1 MARANQQAGKRRSDA
16 VRSAGKKVASIAAL
30 FFVGCGGG
38 SVRSGAATVAE
49 SPARTATVPQ
59 PVSTT
64 KISSQSPAAQKNE
77 VTSVTTDD
85 PADGSEKR
93 VTVRTDAKGRKWLG
107 DVPYDVFFNDP
118 LAVAAEGQPSG
129 GTAASATVA
138 AAPANASVTGKMP
151 NADTTP
157 AGAQQKSHPAAEKA
171 AAGSKHDWNK
181 LVEID
186 VLDAEVKRIRNE
198 LAAQLQSVAKYNSH
212 YQEIA
217 VAGATLAAV
226 AEIVAEYPGT
236 VNWKE
241 NAPLVRDLGKKIHD
255 AASAA
260 GSAACQATKA
270 PYEQL
275 VDVLDGNTSAG
286 AASAPPERNF
296 AEVAGRE
303 GLMKRMDRSF
313 QWLKKSGPA
322 EQLLRKQS
330 GNAVHESSLLAALG
344 RVIATGHYD
353 SADDAKY
360 KSHAGELTQA
370 ASAVAAAAKSED
382 AAAFTDAVGRVQKR
396 CDACHADFRFQ

>member
-1 MARANQQAGKRRSDA
+1 MLPQP
-16 VRSAGKKVASIAAL
+16 
-30 FFVGCGGG
+30 
-38 SVRSGAATVAE
+38 AATDE
-49 SPARTATVPQ
+49 
-59 PVSTT
+59 
-64 KISSQSPAAQKNE
+64 
-77 VTSVTTDD
+77 

-93 VTVRTDAKGRKWLG
+93 VAARTDAQGRKWLG

-118 LAVAAEGQPSG
+118 LAVAAEGQPAG
-129 GTAASATVA
+129 GAAGTATVDV
-138 AAPANASVTGKMP
+138 APANSRLTAKMP
-151 NADTTP
+151 NADTAP
-157 AGAQQKSHPAAEKA
+157 AGAPQKSRPPAEKLA
-171 AAGSKHDWNK
+171 ADSKHDWNR

-217 VAGATLAAV
+217 VAGTTLAAV
-226 AEIVAEYPGT
+226 AEIVAESPGT
-236 VNWKE
+236 VSWKE

-255 AASAA
+255 AASAP

-275 VDVLDGNTSAG
+275 VDVLDGNTPSG
-286 AASAPPERNF
+286 AASAPPERDF
-296 AEVAGRE
+296 AEVAGRAA
-303 GLMKRMDRSF
+303 LMKRMDRSF

-330 GNAVHESSLLAALG
+330 ANAVHESSLLAALG
-344 RVIATGHYD
+344 RVIMTGHYD
-353 SADDAKY
+353 SADDVKY

-370 ASAVAAAAKSED
+370 ASAAAAAAKSED
-382 AAAFTDAVGRVQKR
+382 ASAFTDAIGRVQKR

>member
-1 MARANQQAGKRRSDA
+1 M
-16 VRSAGKKVASIAAL
+16 RSAGKKLASIAAL

-38 SVRSGAATVAE
+38 SAPSGAATVAE
-49 SPARTATVPQ
+49 SPARTATAPK
-59 PVSTT
+59 PISTT
-64 KISSQSPAAQKNE
+64 KMSSQSPAAQKNE
-77 VTSVTTDD
+77 ATSVTTDD
-85 PADGSEKR
+85 PTDGSEKR
-93 VTVRTDAKGRKWLG
+93 VAVRTDAHGRKWLG

-118 LAVAAEGQPSG
+118 LAVAAEGQPAG
-129 GTAASATVA
+129 GAAGRVTVA
-138 AAPANASVTGKMP
+138 AAPANSSVTAKTP
-151 NADTTP
+151 NADAAP
-157 AGAQQKSHPAAEKA
+157 AGSPQKSQRPAEKPAAD
-171 AAGSKHDWNK
+171 SKHDWNR
-181 LVEID
+181 LVDID

-217 VAGATLAAV
+217 VDGTTLAAV
-226 AEIVAEYPGT
+226 AEIVAEHSGS
-236 VNWKE
+236 VSWKE

-255 AASAA
+255 AASSP

-275 VDVLDGNTSAG
+275 VDVLDGNTPAG
-286 AASAPPERNF
+286 AISAPPERDF

-322 EQLLRKQS
+322 DQLLRKQS

>member
-16 VRSAGKKVASIAAL
+16 VRSAGKELASIAAL

-38 SVRSGAATVAE
+38 SAPSATAMVAE
-49 SPARTATVPQ
+49 SPTRTATASK

-64 KISSQSPAAQKNE
+64 KISPQPA
-77 VTSVTTDD
+77 TTDEP
-85 PADGSEKR
+85 PAGSENR
-93 VTVRTDAKGRKWLG
+93 VAVRTDAQGRKWLG

-118 LAVAAEGQPSG
+118 LAVAAEGQP
-129 GTAASATVA
+129 AAGAAGSETVA
-138 AAPANASVTGKMP
+138 AAPANASVTAKMP
-151 NADTTP
+151 NADAAPT
-157 AGAQQKSHPAAEKA
+157 GAQQKSHPAAEKP

-181 LVEID
+181 LVDID

-217 VAGATLAAV
+217 VAGTTLAAV
-226 AEIVAEYPGT
+226 AEIVAEHTGT
-236 VNWKE
+236 VSWKE

-275 VDVLDGNTSAG
+275 VDVLDGNTPAG
-286 AASAPPERNF
+286 AASAPPERDF

-344 RVIATGHYD
+344 RVIATRHYD

-360 KSHAGELTQA
+360 KSHASELTQA